1 MAQLELKNLEKVFP
15 NRKGQDVRAV
25 KGIDLAVSKGEFM
38 VLLGPSGCGKSTT
51 LRMIAGLEEATGGS
65 IEIDGKVVNNVDPKD
80 RDVAMVFQNFALY
93 PHMTVYENM
102 AFGLKLRGCDKSDIE
117 TRVRAAAKILELD
130 ALLSRRPRALSG
142 GQRQR
147 VAVGRAIVR
156 DPRVFLFDEPLSNL
170 DARMRAS
177 MRMQI
182 SRLHRQLGTTMIY
195 VTHDQ
200 MEAMTMGDRICV
212 MKEGEIMQI
221 DTPMKVYHEP
231 ANTFVASFMGNPP
244 MNLVNGTLI
253 RLGGEWR
260 FRESEKETGAG
271 FEIPLSKRLSDPQ
284 RLAKDTEVIMG
295 IRAENMRLSPLVED
309 SQGCEENHISGITQ
323 MVETMGSDSIV
334 YIDTGLNEMAVNVR
348 GGGAP
353 SIGDELLLKIDADK
367 MRFFDKETGRALPV

>member
-15 NRKGQDVRAV
+15 GRKGHSVRAV
-25 KGIDLAVSKGEFM
+25 NGIDLAVGKGEFM

-65 IEIDGKVVNNVDPKD
+65 IEIDGNIVNDTDPKD

-93 PHMTVYENM
+93 PHMTAYENM
-102 AFGLKLRGCDKSDIE
+102 AFGLKLRGHDKSDIE
-117 TRVRAAAKILELD
+117 TRVRKAAGILELEGS
-130 ALLSRRPRALSG
+130 LFRRPGALSG

-156 DPRVFLFDEPLSNL
+156 DPKIFLFDEPLSNL

-177 MRMQI
+177 MRVQI

-212 MKEGEIMQI
+212 MRDGEIMQI
-221 DTPMKVYHEP
+221 DTPLKVYHEP

-244 MNLVNGTLI
+244 MNLVNGTLTHM
-253 RLGGEWR
+253 GNEWR
-260 FRESEKETGAG
+260 FRETEEETGGG
-271 FEIPLSKRLSDPQ
+271 FEIPLGKRLDSLKQ
-284 RLAKDTEVIMG
+284 IEVGMELVMG
-295 IRAENMRLSPLVED
+295 IRAEDMKLSPLD
-309 SQGCEENHISGITQ
+309 KGSQGGPENRISGVAQ

-334 YIDTGLNEMAVNVR
+334 YFDTGLNEMAASIR
-348 GGGAP
+348 GDKVP
-353 SIGDELLLKIDADK
+353 SIGEELQLSVDANKI
-367 MRFFDKETGRALPV
+367 RFFDRETGRTIRV